1 MFSLESR
8 IVFLVLWI
16 VSLIGLSIY
25 LICVEYIHDRVQRQ
39 IKVSGLTSENL
50 IDIIEEEKSK

>member
-1 MFSLESR
+1 
-8 IVFLVLWI
+8 
-16 VSLIGLSIY
+16 LSIY